1 MVIGVLIMHDIWNPW
16 HGCKKCSPGCQNC
29 YMYYLDEQRGVGK
42 SSDEVYITNNFDY
55 PLRKDRHKQFKVK
68 SGERIRVN
76 MTSDTF
82 LEEADEWRDDMWD
95 IVRKRPDVIFWFL
108 TKRPERMLNHLPFDW
123 GDGWDNCFINVTCEN
138 QDMFDIRYRY
148 LVDLPAKHKG
158 LCLAPLISDIDISPI
173 LKSDCIDE
181 VSVGGENYNN
191 PRPCHFEWVKHI
203 ANTCAEYRVNF
214 YWYETGMNFY
224 IDNKRYFLPNRK
236 AQSEFAYFSN
246 LNHAYYDIEFD
257 LRDIDGNLLTNA
269 YKRHYNLNHCLFCSN
284 QDMCNGC
291 SKCGNC
297 GSNYALVDKK
307 MLHYYQN
314 VIQADR
320 LINHG
325 NFDKTL
331 YYNGL
336 YNHLD

>member
-1 MVIGVLIMHDIWNPW
+1 MIG
-16 HGCKKCSPGCQNC
+16 
-29 YMYYLDEQRGVGK
+29 
-42 SSDEVYITNNFDY
+42 NFY
-55 PLRKDRHKQFKVK
+55 FR
-68 SGERIRVN
+68 
-76 MTSDTF
+76 
-82 LEEADEWRDDMWD
+82 
-95 IVRKRPDVIFWFL
+95 
-108 TKRPERMLNHLPFDW
+108 
-123 GDGWDNCFINVTCEN
+123 
-138 QDMFDIRYRY
+138 
-148 LVDLPAKHKG
+148 
-158 LCLAPLISDIDISPI
+158 
-173 LKSDCIDE
+173 
-181 VSVGGENYNN
+181 
-191 PRPCHFEWVKHI
+191 HI

-224 IDNKRYFLPNRK
+224 IDNKRY
-236 AQSEFAYFSN
+236 
-246 LNHAYYDIEFD
+246 
-257 LRDIDGNLLTNA
+257 
-269 YKRHYNLNHCLFCSN
+269 YNLNHCVFCSN

-336 YNHLD
+336 YNHLY